1 MLCGVRLSLNAMRGC
16 FYAILSNLFLP
27 SQVLPTA
34 TLQTLVLNTNSL
46 GDAGAEQVAKAVAGG
61 WGGTPGAWLGRGGP

>member
-1 MLCGVRLSLNAMRGC
+1 MNG
-16 FYAILSNLFLP
+16 P
-27 SQVLPTA
+27 STPSHPTPPQVLPTA

-61 WGGTPGAWLGRGGP
+61 WRGWTGGARLGRGLREGSGALGRT